1 MTVRYDFLAPPLDLD
16 DEFGDARGGAVRNI
30 REGWSARSKRNGVAD
45 AENQVGLIYSMNR

>member
-16 DEFGDARGGAVRNI
+16 EEFGDARGDVRNI

-45 AENQVGLIYSMNR
+45 AENQVG